1 MGRKEAYVH
10 RIASGVRANG
20 GPVGTP
26 PVRLPEGGF
35 SSIQNAR
42 SVFDLKVFGPGARVR
57 QVPLHGN
64 SPTIEQMTILP
75 GLPQP
80 PMYANDRQDS
90 SPRPRVVARPATMG
104 QVPEED
110 LTLKDARELV
120 DALGTAIDASAR
132 ALEENVPCVRVDR
145 AALDRARS
153 LRDALALALASGRVE
168 DLMGISPEDIRAAH
182 DVLACER
189 TYRQMSEVNEGRS
202 AAIILA
208 GLAVGMVVLIGVS

>member
-1 MGRKEAYVH
+1 
-10 RIASGVRANG
+10 
-20 GPVGTP
+20 
-26 PVRLPEGGF
+26 
-35 SSIQNAR
+35 
-42 SVFDLKVFGPGARVR
+42 
-57 QVPLHGN
+57 
-64 SPTIEQMTILP
+64 
-75 GLPQP
+75 
-80 PMYANDRQDS
+80 
-90 SPRPRVVARPATMG
+90 MG